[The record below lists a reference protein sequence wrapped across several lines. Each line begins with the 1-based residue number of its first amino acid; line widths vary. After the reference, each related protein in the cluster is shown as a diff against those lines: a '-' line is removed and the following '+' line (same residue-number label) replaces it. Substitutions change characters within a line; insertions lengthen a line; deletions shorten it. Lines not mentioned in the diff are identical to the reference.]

1 MTKPASLDALFYPLY
16 VSAVREPPAEG
27 ALERIARGGAGLLG
41 LPLLMLGHYDKQG
54 TISIVA
60 TSSDNHLWMDLQ
72 RVPER
77 WDGSVVGRGLAAM
90 ALESRQ
96 PVTLSLDDERF
107 VCWYESA
114 RKDRLACGW
123 AVSIETTDG
132 RYLLQAF
139 SSNANEFAGDSM
151 TAKLAELREH
161 IAQYLNDVAYL
172 GQQRL
177 LSAALDSAGNAAFIT
192 DREGTIVWCNQAF
205 TRLYGHTR
213 EEAIGENP
221 RFLKSGRQGVR
232 YYRDLW
238 STIRSGKVWSGETVD
253 RDRDGVAYTVRQTI
267 SPITDGDA
275 WSYYLALHDD
285 VSEEIAQR
293 QRQELRSGSDPVSG
307 LMTRAAFELKLSEDC
322 ATPDEQPW
330 SVLLISLAEFY
341 SGVSAI
347 SLDIAEA
354 VVAEIGKRIRSALD
368 SDDCAGV
375 IAAGE
380 YAVQLV
386 DHDGTRSE
394 RVRDELLAKLSAPMP
409 DLTADLTPQP
419 RIAIARFPENGSDY
433 HSLIH
438 HADHHLATRPMGRAH
453 R

>member
-1 MTKPASLDALFYPLY
+1 MTKPASLDALFYSLY
-16 VSAVREPPAEG
+16 LSAVREAPAEG
-27 ALERIARGGAGLLG
+27 DLEQIALGGARLLG
-41 LPLLMLGHYDKQG
+41 LPLVMLGHYDKQG

-60 TSSDNHLWMDLQ
+60 TSSDNNLWMDLQ

-77 WDGSVVGRGLAAM
+77 WDGSVVGRSLAAM
-90 ALESRQ
+90 ALESHQ
-96 PVTLSLDDERF
+96 AAQLSLDDERF

-114 RKDRLACGW
+114 RQDRLASGW
-123 AVSIETTDG
+123 AVSIETGSG

-139 SSNANEFAGDSM
+139 SSNANEFTGEPMLSQ
-151 TAKLAELREH
+151 LAQLRDH
-161 IAQYLNDVAYL
+161 VAQYLNDIAL
-172 GQQRL
+172 LAQQRL

-192 DREGTIVWCNQAF
+192 DREGTIVWSNQAF

-213 EEAIGENP
+213 EEAIGQNP

-253 RDRDGVAYTVRQTI
+253 RDRDGIAYTVRQTI
-267 SPITDGDA
+267 SPVVIGGS
-275 WSYYLALHDD
+275 WNHYLALHDD

-293 QRQELRSGSDPVSG
+293 QRQELRTGTDPVSG

-322 ATPDEQPW
+322 AAPDTPW
-330 SVLLISLAEFY
+330 SLLLVSLAEFQ
-341 SGVSAI
+341 SGI
-347 SLDIAEA
+347 STISQDIAEA
-354 VVAEIGKRIRSALD
+354 VVAELGQRIRSALD
-368 SDDCAGV
+368 PGDCAGV
-375 IAAGE
+375 VAVGE
-380 YAVQLV
+380 YAIQLM
-386 DHDGTRSE
+386 DPDGE
-394 RVRDELLAKLSAPMP
+394 RGQQLRDDLLARLGAPLP
-409 DLTADLTPQP
+409 DLTADLVPQP
-419 RIAIARFPENGSDY
+419 RIAVARFPLDGDDY